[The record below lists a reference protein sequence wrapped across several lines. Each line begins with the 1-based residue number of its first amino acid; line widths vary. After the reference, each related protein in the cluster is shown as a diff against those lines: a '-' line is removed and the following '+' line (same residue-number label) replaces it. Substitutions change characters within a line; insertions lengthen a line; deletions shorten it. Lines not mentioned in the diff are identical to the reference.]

1 MKNSKKGFTLVEMFI
16 VILVIGIL
24 SGIVFQGA
32 AGIQAAG
39 RDTRRI
45 SDIRSIQLMLEQ
57 FADICGHYPGTFI
70 VAPDPCRAPTMPT
83 RISISALAETL
94 VTAGIVTE
102 LAHVPNDP
110 HRGRLYEYAVNA
122 GGTSYVLQAQLERR
136 HRVLNEDIDGPNV
149 LGVNCADDAPNF
161 FYCVRP

>member
-24 SGIVFQGA
+24 SGIVFRGA

-57 FADICGHYPGTFI
+57 FADICGHYPGTI
-70 VAPDPCRAPTMPT
+70 TTAGACTAPTT
-83 RISISALAETL
+83 QTSILISALADTL
-94 VTAGIVTE
+94 VTAGIVTD
-102 LAHVPNDP
+102 LVHVPNDP
-110 HRGRLYEYAVNA
+110 HRGRSYEYTVGA
-122 GGTSYVLQAQLERR
+122 GGTSYVLRAQLERR

-149 LGVNCADDAPNF
+149 LGVNCDDVNF

>member
-24 SGIVFQGA
+24 SGVVLRGA
-32 AGIQAAG
+32 AGIQAAS

-70 VAPDPCRAPTMPT
+70 ANTCGVSAGQPPIL
-83 RISISALAETL
+83 ISVLADTL
-94 VTAGIVTE
+94 LAAGIVTE
-102 LAHVPNDP
+102 LVHVPNDP
-110 HRGRLYEYAVNA
+110 HRGRSYMYTVGA
-122 GGTSYVLQAQLERR
+122 GGTSYVLRAQLERR
-136 HRVLNEDIDGPNV
+136 HRVLGEDIDGTV
-149 LGVNCADDAPNF
+149 LGVNCADVAPNF